1 LKRVLIT
8 GMSGTGKSTVIR
20 ELALRGFKA
29 IDTDYDDLSVFV
41 PPSDE
46 LRSPGET
53 GWLWREDR
61 IQELLSTEDSSVL
74 FMSGTHSNQS
84 KFYRQ
89 FDHIV
94 LLSAPRELIVERL
107 TTRTNN
113 PYGKRP
119 GQIAE
124 VLGFIEAVEP
134 SLRRAASLEVVTT
147 SPVEQVLEAIL
158 AHVSGAP
165 PQSRD

>member
-29 IDTDYDDLSVFV
+29 IDTDYDDLSEFV
-41 PPSDE
+41 PPSE
-46 LRSPGET
+46 KFESPRET

-61 IQELLSTEDSSVL
+61 IQDLLSTDDAPVL

-107 TTRTNN
+107 TTRSNN
-113 PYGKRP
+113 PYGKKP

-124 VLGFIEAVEP
+124 VLGFIETVEP
-134 SLRRAASLEVVTT
+134 HLRRAASLEVVTT
-147 SPVEQVLEAIL
+147 APLEQVLDAIL

-165 PQSRD
+165 SQPR